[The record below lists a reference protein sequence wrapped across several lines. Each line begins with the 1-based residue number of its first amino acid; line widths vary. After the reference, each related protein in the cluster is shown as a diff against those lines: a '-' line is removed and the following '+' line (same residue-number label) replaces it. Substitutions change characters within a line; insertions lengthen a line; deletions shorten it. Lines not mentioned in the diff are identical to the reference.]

1 MSQTNSIG
9 LPEGNFR
16 HTRLSSPTKICS
28 EKSSTGICVSY
39 YGWVTELRELG
50 ESRTA
55 VRFLIRELLNL
66 PCRCPC
72 DIKSMDSEQRSYYAS
87 LLSGVTPV
95 TPSKK
100 KEDSIAPSTSG

>member
-9 LPEGNFR
+9 LPERNSR
-16 HTRLSSPTKICS
+16 HTRLSSPTKTCS

-39 YGWVTELRELG
+39 YGWVTEWRWLG

-55 VRFLIRELLNL
+55 VRFLIDELSNL

-72 DIKSMDSEQRSYYAS
+72 DIRLMDSKQRSSYAS
-87 LLSGVTPV
+87 FLNVGILPTCSR
-95 TPSKK
+95 KRK
-100 KEDSIAPSTSG
+100 